1 MYKVE
6 LIEGTDSKFDEGF
19 DKKIESILNNL
30 VADGY
35 ELIDVKFS
43 TGLYQEMTLTKY
55 SALIIVKDNRTE
67 RR

>member
-6 LIEGTDSKFDEGF
+6 LIEGTDSKFDGGF
-19 DKKIESILNNL
+19 DK
-30 VADGY
+30 
-35 ELIDVKFS
+35 KFS

-55 SALIIVKDNRTE
+55 SALIIVKEIRIE

>member
-19 DKKIESILNNL
+19 DKKVESILNNL

-43 TGLYQEMTLTKY
+43 TGLYQEMNRTKY

>member
-6 LIEGTDSKFDEGF
+6 LIEGTDSKFDGGF
-19 DKKIESILNNL
+19 DKKVESVLNNL
-30 VADGY
+30 VSDGY
-35 ELIDVKFS
+35 ELVDIKFS

-55 SALIIVKDNRTE
+55 SALIIVKDIRTE

>member
-19 DKKIESILNNL
+19 DKKVESILNNL
-30 VADGY
+30 VIDGY

-43 TGLYQEMTLTKY
+43 TGLYQEMNRTEY